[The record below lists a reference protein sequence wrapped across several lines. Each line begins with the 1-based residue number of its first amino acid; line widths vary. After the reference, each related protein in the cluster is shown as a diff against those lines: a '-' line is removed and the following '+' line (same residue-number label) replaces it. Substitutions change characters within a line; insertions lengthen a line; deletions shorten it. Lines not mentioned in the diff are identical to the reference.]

1 MTPPR
6 LPHSASVLGPWST
19 VFYSAVSACEWK
31 IQRRLARRLSQ
42 RDAGF
47 DRHGMKAAA
56 ALFLAAP
63 ALAEDQ
69 WVLTPDPLTA
79 IQLRLD

>member
-1 MTPPR
+1 MRPRAGAVPGTLALPRRCREGGTGVPPVFGDGVESSSLRSQTSR
-6 LPHSASVLGPWST
+6 LHG
-19 VFYSAVSACEWK
+19 
-31 IQRRLARRLSQ
+31 
-42 RDAGF
+42 RDDHAP
-47 DRHGMKAAA
+47 
-56 ALFLAAP
+56 LFS